1 MNYIKISL
9 GIFIALAASRLIPH
23 PPNFTS
29 LIALSFYVP
38 AILGIKFIPIL
49 MGCFVLTDLYF
60 GFHSTTLFTWGSVLL
75 IGIFSKYFKNKIST
89 RIFGMLFGCV
99 IFYVTTN
106 FGVWLIGGYGYTFE
120 GLIACYVLAIPFFG
134 NTLAASIIYSAIIET
149 IYKFYNSKN
158 TLFNSK
164 EL

>member
-60 GFHSTTLFTWGSVLL
+60 GFHSTTLFTWGSVLF
-75 IGIFSKYFKNKIST
+75 IGIISRYFKNKIST
-89 RIFGMLFGCV
+89 RILGMFFGCV
-99 IFYVTTN
+99 IFYVITN
-106 FGVWLIGGYGYTFE
+106 FGVWLIGGYGYTIE

-134 NTLAASIIYSAIIET
+134 NTLAASIIYSAIIES

-158 TLFNSK
+158 TLFSSK
-164 EL
+164 EF